1 MSDPSPA
8 PNDETP
14 PSKDDLA
21 LPVDL
26 LAQRLNMLSAFVD
39 QACADFE
46 QHPAQSRR
54 MLLVFTAVLG
64 GLTQDLQAILTP
76 ELTRRADNAING
88 LGAAGSTGV
97 SDYDRVSAARLLAGI
112 WGTGAAEGVTAETWQ
127 YAAPGLA
134 DACLQVAR
142 LTGQY
147 AQWNHQR
154 PVTDSPHGPAS

>member
-1 MSDPSPA
+1 MSNPSPT
-8 PNDETP
+8 PNDGTP
-14 PSKDDLA
+14 SSKDEPA

-39 QACADFE
+39 QACSDFE
-46 QHPAQSRR
+46 RHPAQSRR

-76 ELTRRADNAING
+76 DLTQRADDAINE
-88 LGAAGSTGV
+88 LGAASRIGV
-97 SDYDRVSAARLLAGI
+97 SDYDRKSAARLLAGI
-112 WGTGAAEGVTAETWQ
+112 WGTGATEGVTAETWQ

-134 DACLQVAR
+134 DACLQVAH

-147 AQWNHQR
+147 SQWNHQR
-154 PVTDSPHGPAS
+154 TTTDSPHGPAS